1 MRRKA
6 EESQNQTDLRYIRHH
21 PTRERFPMRRL
32 GLATAL
38 LIAVATILVVGLQSP
53 WPI

>member
-1 MRRKA
+1 MRQKV
-6 EESQNQTDLRYIRHH
+6 EESQNQTD
-21 PTRERFPMRRL
+21 PMRRL